1 MQSNKKKTLFIPFI
15 NNEHFTYTRIKVGK
29 HKSYSEN
36 VIVSKLVRVYCV
48 HFFSLILERSEI
60 EKPGTNCDRLK

>member
-1 MQSNKKKTLFIPFI
+1 MQSNKKKKKLFIPFI

-36 VIVSKLVRVYCV
+36 VHCKSACAGLLRA
-48 HFFSLILERSEI
+48 FFLTYPRTFRNRETRNQL
-60 EKPGTNCDRLK
+60 